1 MNIDIKIP
9 SPGESI
15 SQVQVANWL
24 VADGDL
30 VEKDQEIVEID
41 SDKATLAISA
51 PEAGVVKRV
60 IPAGEMAAVGAVI
73 ATLNTQETVA
83 KDQNKKSES
92 TPQTAS
98 IQTPPATEAKPVGP
112 AEPAETS
119 ASRGVAATPLA
130 RKLMEMNHV
139 DSQALRSFFERY
151 HFTREDVEFY
161 LHHQNDAIAQPPQK
175 PGSEQTQNNPK
186 ELRGEE
192 RTPMSPLRRKL
203 AERLVSVKN
212 ETAMLT
218 TFNEVNMTP
227 VMELRAKYKE
237 AFQKKHGVSLGFMS
251 FFTRACA
258 LALKE
263 FPAVNGSIEGDEIVF
278 HHFADIGIA
287 VSTPKGLMVPV
298 LRDAATLSLAD
309 IEHKIK
315 DLATRARDRKLTL
328 DEMSGGTFTITNGG
342 VFGSLLSTP
351 IINPPQ
357 SAILGMHNIVERPI
371 AVKGKVEIHP
381 MMYVALSYDH
391 RIIDGRESVSF
402 LVKVK
407 ELLENPVN
415 LLFEQGDPVKA
426 LLGL

>member
-1 MNIDIKIP
+1 MRIEVKIP

-24 VADGDL
+24 VADGET

-51 PEAGVVKRV
+51 PEAGVVTR
-60 IPAGEMAAVGAVI
+60 ALAMGEMAAVGAVV
-73 ATLNTQETVA
+73 ATIEAATVGAEPQA
-83 KDQNKKSES
+83 K
-92 TPQTAS
+92 A
-98 IQTPPATEAKPVGP
+98 AKPDESKSDALKPPVKEQP
-112 AEPAETS
+112 VQHQVEKNREV
-119 ASRGVAATPLA
+119 VAATPLA
-130 RKLMEMNHV
+130 RRLMEMNHLDAASV
-139 DSQALRSFFERY
+139 REFLSRY
-151 HFTREDVEFY
+151 HLTREDVTFY
-161 LHHQNDAIAQPPQK
+161 LSHQHETTSTPD
-175 PGSEQTQNNPK
+175 PGTKTVAEQRAPRT
-186 ELRGEE
+186 EE
-192 RTPMSPLRRKL
+192 RQPMNALRRKL
-203 AERLVSVKN
+203 AERLVAVKN
-212 ETAMLT
+212 QTAMLT

-227 VMELRAKYKE
+227 VLELRNRHKE

-258 LALKE
+258 LALKT
-263 FPAVNGSIEGDEIVF
+263 FPQVNGSIEGDEIVL
-278 HHFADIGIA
+278 HHYADIGIA

-298 LRDAATLSLAD
+298 LRDAETLSLAE
-309 IEHKIK
+309 IEQRIK
-315 DLATRARDRKLTL
+315 EMATRARDRKLTL
-328 DEMSGGTFTITNGG
+328 DEMTGGTFTITNGG

-407 ELLENPVN
+407 ELLENPIH
-415 LLFEQGDPVKA
+415 LLFDTNDPA
-426 LLGL
+426 SLLLGL

>member
-1 MNIDIKIP
+1 MYIEVRIP

-24 VADGDL
+24 VADGEA

-51 PEAGVVKRV
+51 PEAGVITRV
-60 IPAGEMAAVGAVI
+60 IAAGETAAVGAVI
-73 ATLNTQETVA
+73 ATLETGVTGRAKPTEPVA
-83 KDQNKKSES
+83 KESPAGPMLPEARTAEDEKAEVKQEESAPAPDEKSHDV
-92 TPQTAS
+92 P
-98 IQTPPATEAKPVGP
+98 
-112 AEPAETS
+112 
-119 ASRGVAATPLA
+119 ATPLA
-130 RKLMEMNHV
+130 RRLMEINQVNPADMK
-139 DSQALRSFFERY
+139 DFFARY
-151 HFTREDVEFY
+151 HFTRHDVEFY
-161 LHHQNDAIAQPPQK
+161 LDHKNEQPVIEIQRESRPASS
-175 PGSEQTQNNPK
+175 PRS
-186 ELRGEE
+186 EE
-192 RTPMSPLRRKL
+192 RIPMSLLRRKL
-203 AERLVSVKN
+203 AERLVAVKN

-227 VMELRAKYKE
+227 VMEIRARHKE
-237 AFQKKHGVSLGFMS
+237 AFLKKHGVSLGFMS

-258 LALKE
+258 LALKA
-263 FPAVNGSIEGDEIVF
+263 FPQVNGSIEGDEIVL
-278 HHFADIGIA
+278 HHYADIGIA

-298 LRDAATLSLAD
+298 LRKTEDLSLAD
-309 IEHKIK
+309 IERQIK
-315 DLATRARDRKLTL
+315 DMATRARDRKLSL

-402 LVKVK
+402 LLKIK
-407 ELLENPVN
+407 QLLENPIQ
-415 LLFEQGDPVKA
+415 LLTGTDDPEKL